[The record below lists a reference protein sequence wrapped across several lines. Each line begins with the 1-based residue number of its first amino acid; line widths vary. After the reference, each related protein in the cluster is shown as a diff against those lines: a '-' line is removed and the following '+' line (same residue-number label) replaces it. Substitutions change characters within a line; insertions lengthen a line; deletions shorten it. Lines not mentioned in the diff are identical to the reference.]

1 MCIRCINYVCSHV
14 HVARNGVNS
23 KNVAIMPER
32 GMRVPLPFQLDDI
45 YIYIYIER
53 VNIGGIVVNN
63 FGEDGRDEGSGEKN
77 GEFSNDLHGCR
88 CAPLVA
94 FFNGMCARILH
105 GPRVSVLKVTA
116 STRFNE
122 SRYSF
127 GRPRFSTPSFS
138 P

>member
-1 MCIRCINYVCSHV
+1 
-14 HVARNGVNS
+14 
-23 KNVAIMPER
+23 
-32 GMRVPLPFQLDDI
+32 MRVPLPFQLEDI
-45 YIYIYIER
+45 YIYIDNRER

-63 FGEDGRDEGSGEKN
+63 FGDEGRLEEKN
-77 GEFSNDLHGCR
+77 GERIFERSPWMQVR
-88 CAPLVA
+88 AALVA